1 MNLSILIPAV
11 VLLLLAVVAPGFSQQ
26 PSVLTTEQIAE
37 NVYLIKGG
45 IANTGFIVGKDAVF
59 AIDAGMTAE
68 SARSIV
74 GEIKKTT
81 SKPLSGLIL
90 THSDGDHVNGLG
102 GFPEGLETYS
112 SAGAR
117 KEMEEAFET
126 PDLQALK
133 KRLPQK
139 TFTDKMEIDLGSE
152 KVRLLYFGPAHTSGD
167 AVVFLPAKRLV
178 FVGDLVFIGR
188 DPLIHRQKGGT
199 ALGLIRTLES
209 VLQLDADR
217 FVPGHNDVLS
227 REDVEKALAHVK
239 ETVARVRALLRENR
253 SPEETKKALG
263 IPESPPSKG
272 GFSFPSLAEVVYLE
286 LSESE

>member
-1 MNLSILIPAV
+1 MNLTILISAV
-11 VLLLLAVVAPGFSQQ
+11 ALLFLAVAVPGFSQQ
-26 PSVLTTEQIAE
+26 PSSLTTEQIAE

-45 IANTGFIVGKDAVF
+45 VANTGFIVGKDVVY

-68 SARSIV
+68 SGRSIV
-74 GEIKKTT
+74 EEIKKTT

-117 KEMEEAFET
+117 KEMEEAFST
-126 PDLQALK
+126 PELAALK
-133 KRLPQK
+133 SRLPQK
-139 TFTDKMEIDLGSE
+139 TFSDSMELDLGSV
-152 KVRLLYFGPAHTSGD
+152 KVRLLFFGPAHTSGD
-167 AVVFLPAKRLV
+167 AVVFLPAERLA

-199 ALGLIRTLES
+199 ALGLIKTLES

-227 REDVEKALAHVK
+227 RSDVEKALANIK
-239 ETVARVRALLRENR
+239 GTVDRVQSLLRENR

-263 IPESPPSKG
+263 IGESPAPKG

-286 LSESE
+286 LSGSE

>member
-11 VLLLLAVVAPGFSQQ
+11 ALLFLAVVVPGFSQQ
-26 PSVLTTEQIAE
+26 PSTLTTEQIAD
-37 NVYLIKGG
+37 NVFLIKGG
-45 IANTGFIVGKDAVF
+45 VANTGFIVGKDWVY

-68 SARSIV
+68 SAKSMLE
-74 GEIKKTT
+74 EIKKTT

-112 SAGAR
+112 SAGAK
-117 KEMEEAFET
+117 KEMEEAFGAPNLE
-126 PDLQALK
+126 ALK
-133 KRLPQK
+133 SRLPQK
-139 TFTDKMEIDLGSE
+139 TFSDRMEIDLGSE
-152 KVRLLYFGPAHTSGD
+152 KVSLLHFGPAHTSGD
-167 AVVFLPAKRLV
+167 AVLFLPAKRLA

-199 ALGLIRTLES
+199 ALGLIKTLES
-209 VLQLDADR
+209 ILQLDADR

-227 REDVEKALAHVK
+227 REDVEKALAHIK
-239 ETVARVRALLRENR
+239 DTVARVRSVLRESG
-253 SPEETKKALG
+253 SPEEAKKALG
-263 IPESPPSKG
+263 IQESPQSKG

>member
-1 MNLSILIPAV
+1 MNFSILIPAV
-11 VLLLLAVVAPGFSQQ
+11 VLLVLVVTAPGFTQQ
-26 PSVLTTEQIAE
+26 PASLSTEQIAE
-37 NVYLIKGG
+37 NVYIIKGG
-45 IANTGFIVGKDAVF
+45 VANTGFIVGKDGVY
-59 AIDAGMTAE
+59 AIDAGMTSE
-68 SARSIV
+68 SARSMV
-74 GEIKKTT
+74 EEIKKKT

-90 THSDGDHVNGLG
+90 THSDGDHVNGIG

-117 KEMEEAFET
+117 KEMEEAFSA
-126 PDLQALK
+126 PDLQALQN
-133 KRLPQK
+133 RLPRK
-139 TFTDKMEIDLGSE
+139 TFSDSMELDLGSE
-152 KVRLLYFGPAHTSGD
+152 RVRLIYFGPAHTSGD
-167 AVVFLPAKRLV
+167 AIVFLPDKRLA
-178 FVGDLVFIGR
+178 FVGDLVFVGR

-199 ALGLIRTLES
+199 ALGLIKALES

-227 REDVEKALAHVK
+227 REDVEQALAHIRD
-239 ETVARVRALLRENR
+239 TVGRVRALLAENR

-263 IPESPPSKG
+263 IKESPASKG